1 MATMLLQSSGWDTL
15 GRQSLGLPV
24 NSVVPLV
31 VQRSKAR
38 YQQMTI
44 SQFLSSFI
52 VLQIVCFRRTCPRSL
67 LQNMFR
73 NGSYDAL
80 NSRES
85 CIMTSLR
92 LLFDVTCVLVQP
104 AYQAAIKAKNW
115 HLTTITLCFI
125 EKSKQVMVGLWT
137 IIKVSV
143 LVCMP
148 SAGWTDGE
156 SLAYT
161 YTLRAWSYRRTT
173 VNLVDVRTPDLST
186 SDSSLLE

>member
-1 MATMLLQSSGWDTL
+1 MLLQSSGWDTL
-15 GRQSLGLPV
+15 GRQSLGFPV

-52 VLQIVCFRRTCPRSL
+52 VLQIVCFRRTCPWSL

-73 NGSYDAL
+73 NAPMT
-80 NSRES
+80 SRES

-115 HLTTITLCFI
+115 HLTTITLRFI

-137 IIKVSV
+137 IIRVSV
-143 LVCMP
+143 LVCLHFLFFSMQMYLHLQTHP
-148 SAGWTDGE
+148 IPQ
-156 SLAYT
+156 L
-161 YTLRAWSYRRTT
+161 YTLLPLIQ
-173 VNLVDVRTPDLST
+173 V
-186 SDSSLLE
+186 